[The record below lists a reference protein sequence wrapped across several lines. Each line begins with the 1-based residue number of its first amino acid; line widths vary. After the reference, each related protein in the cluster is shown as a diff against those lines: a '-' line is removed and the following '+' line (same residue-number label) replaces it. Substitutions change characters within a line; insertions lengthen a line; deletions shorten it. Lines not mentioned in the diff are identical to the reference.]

1 MEGLVLVLNILL
13 LIWGAIELIT
23 GGTVA
28 VKKKLL
34 ILKSIV
40 EGFYYINKDF
50 SIEKIND
57 IKSFSKWIGEIVLLE
72 GALYIFLASA
82 SIFFNMNILITI
94 IFICII
100 ETFFFNVISK
110 GINNYIDK

>member
-1 MEGLVLVLNILL
+1 MILNILL
-13 LIWGAIELIT
+13 LIWGVIELIF

-28 VKKKLL
+28 IKKKLL

-40 EGFYYINKDF
+40 ESFYYLNKNF
-50 SIEKIND
+50 SIDKVNNMQ
-57 IKSFSKWIGEIVLLE
+57 KFSKWIGEMVLLE

-82 SIFFNMNILITI
+82 SIFFKMNILIVI

-100 ETFFFNVISK
+100 ETFFFNLISK
-110 GINNYIDK
+110 GINNYMDK